1 MRAYLIRRI
10 LLIFPTLF
18 ILSVL
23 VFLSVRFI
31 PGDTVDLIAA
41 RMETFLGPGAQVDRE
56 LIERM
61 LGLDVPVPLQYGR
74 WVGVLPTPDWVTGET
89 QLQGSPTG
97 QPWRITATRYS
108 NNGND
113 IR

>member
-1 MRAYLIRRI
+1 MRAYIIRRLL
-10 LLIFPTLF
+10 LLIPTLF

-61 LGLDVPVPLQYGR
+61 LGLDVPVYVQYGR
-74 WVGVLPTPDWVTGET
+74 WVRDIFLHGSLGE
-89 QLQGSPTG
+89 
-97 QPWRITATRYS
+97 INATRYS

-113 IR
+113 IREIASNH